1 MSETSTKNLLVIF
14 GATGDLSKRKLIP
27 ALFSLYSRGALQDT
41 SILAIGRK
49 AFRSEE
55 FRTYLQGESLI
66 KAESIDERNIF
77 LEKIDYL
84 EVSINDPTGYESL
97 RTYIGVHSGAHI
109 TFYLSVPPEL
119 FEPIISGI
127 TRAGLNTPSSRVAF
141 EKPFGSDLESAT
153 KLNTFVSQAFSEDQ
167 IFRIDHYVG
176 KETIQNILA
185 FRFANSLFEPVWNNH
200 YIDNIQITATESLG
214 IENRGSYYDTA
225 GALRDMVQNHLFQVL
240 ALATM
245 EPPHSLSSTAIHDEK
260 VKVIRSL
267 RLGKDLA
274 SHVVF
279 GQYTGYKNEQGILE
293 SSRTESFAALR
304 LEVHNWRLK
313 GVPIY
318 LRTGKALAEKK
329 TKVVIEFRKN
339 ESILYN
345 ELSELDRNRI
355 VFEISPYEGI
365 SVGFNVKEYGETKKT
380 RAVWSEFIQIE
391 EGPEAYDRILLDLLL
406 GDHTLFTRWDMI
418 EESWRI
424 VDHLVNCK
432 EHCPILHPYEIGGN
446 GPVAAEAFLEMDGR
460 EWYQ

>member
-1 MSETSTKNLLVIF
+1 MSEKSTNNLLVIF
-14 GATGDLSKRKLIP
+14 GATGDLSKRKLLP
-27 ALFSLYSRGALQDT
+27 ALYSLYEQDALEHT

-49 AFRSEE
+49 PFRSEE
-55 FRTYLQGESLI
+55 FRTYLRSESLI
-66 KAESIDERNIF
+66 KTEYADDRDGF

-84 EVSINDPTGYESL
+84 ELPMNDPDGYGPL
-97 RTYIGVHSGAHI
+97 RTFMQAHREKNI
-109 TFYLSVPPEL
+109 TFYLSVPQEL
-119 FEPIISGI
+119 FEPIVSGI
-127 TRAGLNTPSSRVAF
+127 AHIGLNTASSKVAF

-153 KLNTFVSQAFSEDQ
+153 KLNAFVTQAFSEDQ

-214 IENRGSYYDTA
+214 VENRGAYYDHA

-245 EPPHSLSSTAIHDEK
+245 EPPHTLTSTAIHDEK

-267 RLGKDLA
+267 RLGKDLL

-279 GQYTGYKNEQGILE
+279 GQYAGYKDEAGIPE
-293 SSRTESFAALR
+293 SSRTETFAALR

-318 LRTGKALAEKK
+318 LRTGKALSGKK
-329 TKVVIEFRKN
+329 TKVVVEFRKN
-339 ESILYN
+339 ASILYN
-345 ELSELDRNRI
+345 EQDELDRNRI
-355 VFEISPYEGI
+355 IFEISPYEGI

-380 RAVWSEFIQIE
+380 RAVWSEFIQTK
-391 EGPEAYDRILLDLLL
+391 EGPEAYARILSDLLL

-418 EESWRI
+418 EESWKI
-424 VDHLVNCK
+424 VDHLVHCK
-432 EHCPILHPYEIGGN
+432 ENCPILHSYEKGSD
-446 GPVAAEAFLEMDGR
+446 GPEAVNTLLEMDGR
-460 EWYQ
+460 EWYE